1 MIPESLFAR
10 AQAAL
15 SSRAAC
21 STRSARKSA
30 DWPLR
35 RFAKCKC
42 GTSLTGSSSTSGT
55 GKAYAYYSCPRG
67 CVRIAKLALE
77 SLFMDLLSELQ
88 PTRETVTGMQ
98 TAIRERLSKRTE
110 DAARRRGELKRKQ
123 HTLEARQEALVE
135 RMLED
140 DGNADVY
147 DRMMAKLRTQ
157 VQQVRVELEREQ
169 DGDTVDISGALDAC
183 AYLLSDAPGLW
194 CTSSAA
200 EKVALQTFFF
210 PAGVVLEQ
218 SADSQ
223 NHTLGTDVT
232 CSAFSHLAAV
242 SGDDSSLVCPPGSAR
257 ARHPRAWPP
266 RSLRWGCRGP

>member
-1 MIPESLFAR
+1 MHAHKQRCPVVQR
-10 AQAAL
+10 
-15 SSRAAC
+15 R

-77 SLFMDLLSELQ
+77 ALFMDLLSELQ

-157 VQQVRVELEREQ
+157 VQQVRV
-169 DGDTVDISGALDAC
+169 
-183 AYLLSDAPGLW
+183 
-194 CTSSAA
+194 
-200 EKVALQTFFF
+200 
-210 PAGVVLEQ
+210 
-218 SADSQ
+218 
-223 NHTLGTDVT
+223 N
-232 CSAFSHLAAV
+232 
-242 SGDDSSLVCPPGSAR
+242 
-257 ARHPRAWPP
+257 
-266 RSLRWGCRGP
+266 